1 MTQVQKEVAAVAE
14 TTKKVAGDLLHTLAD
29 VGSLWAIHGLRAG
42 TMALNTSAQTLGR
55 TAQTL
60 EHLAVE
66 LEKKHPPK
74 TAEVPVAEV
83 KPVEDKP
90 AEPPP
95 AN

>member
-42 TMALNTSAQTLGR
+42 TMALNTSAQTL
-55 TAQTL
+55 